1 MPATPRTAERTV
13 VADDFLAA
21 GFAARATVAAG
32 RLLLDL
38 RMQHEEGLGPGGA
51 KLAQLGHTW
60 SGLLLRNRIRAR
72 YPRDGV
78 LTGPASR
85 PPDALR
91 RRRVWLVE
99 PLDSAEE
106 YHADG
111 NPHWSVRL
119 ALWERERGVVAA
131 AVAVPALCEVVC
143 TADRDA
149 GWRHPS
155 PVPRPRP
162 RVVVDTRDPAPFA
175 RTVVRQTGAELVPM
189 GSPGAKTLAVVQGDA
204 DAYIHTTG
212 AWDWGDEALFRVAD
226 AAGLQVTRLAA
237 TQEERPGPH
246 QVAPG
251 RSAPLAL
258 ICRPRLT
265 RTFLAAF
272 AGHGIRPAA
281 ALPDPRARPAS
292 PSAE

>member
-1 MPATPRTAERTV
+1 MPATSRTAERTV

-21 GFAARATVAAG
+21 SFAARATVAAG

-38 RMQHEEGLGPGGA
+38 RLQHEDGLAPGGA
-51 KLAQLGHTW
+51 KMAQLGRTW

-78 LTGPASR
+78 LTGPADRS
-85 PPDALR
+85 PDALR

-99 PLDSAEE
+99 PLDAPEE

-111 NPHWSVRL
+111 DPHWSVRL
-119 ALWERERGVVAA
+119 ALWERERGVVAS

-155 PVPRPRP
+155 PIPRQRP

-175 RTVVRQTGAELVPM
+175 RTVVRQTGAELVAM

-204 DAYIHTTG
+204 DAYIHTAG
-212 AWDWGDEALFRVAD
+212 AWDWGDEALFRVAE
-226 AAGLQVTRLAA
+226 AAGLQVVRL
-237 TQEERPGPH
+237 TGP
-246 QVAPG
+246 VEPG
-251 RSAPLAL
+251 RSPLAV

-265 RTFLAAF
+265 RTLLTAF
-272 AGHGIRPAA
+272 ARHGIRPAA
-281 ALPDPRARPAS
+281 ALPGARARPAAPS
-292 PSAE
+292 PG

>member
-1 MPATPRTAERTV
+1 M
-13 VADDFLAA
+13 
-21 GFAARATVAAG
+21 
-32 RLLLDL
+32 
-38 RMQHEEGLGPGGA
+38 
-51 KLAQLGHTW
+51 
-60 SGLLLRNRIRAR
+60 
-72 YPRDGV
+72 
-78 LTGPASR
+78 
-85 PPDALR
+85 
-91 RRRVWLVE
+91 
-99 PLDSAEE
+99 
-106 YHADG
+106 
-111 NPHWSVRL
+111 
-119 ALWERERGVVAA
+119 VAA

-155 PVPRPRP
+155 PVPRQRP

-237 TQEERPGPH
+237 AQEERPGPH
-246 QVAPG
+246 PVTPG

-272 AGHGIRPAA
+272 AGHGIRPAS

-292 PSAE
+292 PSTG